1 MAGVTYYVALPFT
14 RTEGG
19 DLVAGEPKE
28 LQSSDAARRE
38 AGRMALD
45 GTGAVAFSRTGDPR
59 TGEFEDA
66 KVIAS
71 YGEVG
76 DIAV

>member
-1 MAGVTYYVALPFT
+1 MAAVTYYVALPYT
-14 RTEGG
+14 RTEDG

-28 LQSSDAARRE
+28 VQSADAARRE

-45 GTGAVAFSRTGDPR
+45 AAGAVAFSRTGDPG
-59 TGEFEDA
+59 TGEFDDA

-71 YGEVG
+71 FGEVG
-76 DIAV
+76 DLAG

>member
-1 MAGVTYYVALPFT
+1 MAAVTYYVALPFS
-14 RTEGG
+14 RTDEG

-45 GTGAVAFSRTGDPR
+45 AAGAVAFSRTGDPG
-59 TGEFEDA
+59 TGEFDGA

-71 YGEVG
+71 FGEVG
-76 DIAV
+76 DLAG

>member
-1 MAGVTYYVALPFT
+1 
-14 RTEGG
+14 
-19 DLVAGEPKE
+19 
-28 LQSSDAARRE
+28 
-38 AGRMALD
+38 MALD
-45 GTGAVAFSRTGDPR
+45 AAGAVAFSRTGDPG

-76 DIAV
+76 DLASRRQLPRATRIKAASTSPYSGLLRVAFLVVMIIIIIK